1 VKATVLV
8 VDDLEENRALL
19 ARRLERVGFQVREA
33 ISGADAVACAI
44 GERPDL
50 IIMDISMPEIDGI
63 EAWRIL
69 QEMCP
74 NPPPII
80 ALTAVCVRDLELT
93 CLELGFSAYLQKP
106 CDMALLKREIDTCLS
121 LREAA

>member
-1 VKATVLV
+1 MKATVLV

-33 ISGADAVACAI
+33 MSGADAVACAI

-106 CDMALLKREIDTCLS
+106 CDMARLKREIDTCLS